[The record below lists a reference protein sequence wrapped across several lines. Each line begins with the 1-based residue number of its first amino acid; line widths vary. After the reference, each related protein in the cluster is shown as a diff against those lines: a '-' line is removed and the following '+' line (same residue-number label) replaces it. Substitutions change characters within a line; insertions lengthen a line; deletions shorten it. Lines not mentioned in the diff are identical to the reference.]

1 MEFRSTRCVMTTR
14 PSAIVKT
21 GFSRIWASGYSPS
34 RNVVACQVV
43 SFSASRWTNSCTDML
58 PSGSDFGMSVRKE
71 STITMRGESSSTF
84 ASIASRTLPRSFV
97 RASSVRFANCTT
109 LFTFAMSKN
118 VNCCWYRSIL
128 SVGSPSTVKY
138 TAGRS
143 GVAFANMN
151 WWASVVLPHPGS
163 PTMRLNEYSG
173 QPPPRM
179 ASSFPTPEGSRLMD
193 TFRDS
198 LIDHLRSWLVLGQH
212 RDAPCLLH
220 ERKHQVVADK
230 RSQQVDV
237 ICQYGREAIF
247 HGLHVHSLNAG
258 DR

>member
-43 SFSASRWTNSCTDML
+43 SFSASRCTNSCTDML

-71 STITMRGESSSTF
+71 STITMRGESSSTL
-84 ASIASRTLPRSFV
+84 ASIAAKTLPRSFV
-97 RASSVRFANCTT
+97 RASSFRFANCTT

-118 VNCCWYRSIL
+118 VNCCWYRNIL
-128 SVGSPSTVKY
+128 SVGSPRTVKY
-138 TAGRS
+138 RAGRS

-151 WWASVVLPHPGS
+151 WCASVVLPHPGS

-179 ASSFPTPEGSRLMD
+179 ASSFPTPDGSRLMD

-198 LIDHLRSWLVLGQH
+198 LIDHLRPWLVRVQH
-212 RDAPCLLH
+212 CGATPRLLH

-230 RSQQVDV
+230 RTQQLEV
-237 ICQYGREAIF
+237 
-247 HGLHVHSLNAG
+247 
-258 DR
+258 